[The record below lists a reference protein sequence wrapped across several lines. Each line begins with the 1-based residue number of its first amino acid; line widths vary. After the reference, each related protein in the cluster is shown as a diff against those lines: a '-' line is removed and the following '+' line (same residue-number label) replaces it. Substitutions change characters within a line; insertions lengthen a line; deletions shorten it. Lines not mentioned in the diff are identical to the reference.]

1 MAAVA
6 NMTMKNLLKIA
17 LVAAVLATAG
27 TVEADGARGYSSG
40 SFRSSSL
47 RSPGYVY
54 RNPYSAYPSV
64 GVRSYYRSTGTYV
77 PQHSRTPANGTR
89 TDNLNYRGY
98 GTIRVP
104 RY

>member
-1 MAAVA
+1 
-6 NMTMKNLLKIA
+6 MKNLLKIA

-27 TVEADGARGYSSG
+27 TVEAGGARGFSSG
-40 SFRSSSL
+40 GYRLPSL

-64 GVRSYYRSTGTYV
+64 GVRSYFRSTGTYV
-77 PQHSRTPANGTR
+77 PQYYRTPANGIPY
-89 TDNLNYRGY
+89 DNLNYRGF